1 MGRIFRI
8 VNSKYRFCLVYVPV
22 RLLFSSF
29 LERLFVFVGVLKP
42 VYDVIFLERWN
53 NTDTTEYIVIK
64 QEESIL
70 VMS

>member
-1 MGRIFRI
+1 MGSVFRI
-8 VNSKYRFCLVYVPV
+8 VNSKYRFYLVHVPV